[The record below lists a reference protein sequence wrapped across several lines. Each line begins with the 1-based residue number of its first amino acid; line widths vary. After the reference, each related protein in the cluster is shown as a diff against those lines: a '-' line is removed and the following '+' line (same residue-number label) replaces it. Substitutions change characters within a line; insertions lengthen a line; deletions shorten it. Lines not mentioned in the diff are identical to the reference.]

1 MTDRVDVIKRVIA
14 EAEYHGK
21 EITIH
26 KQPVRLVSGKMKMM
40 YPAKSGSSKGGK

>member
-1 MTDRVDVIKRVIA
+1 MKGFRTFITELQARDPS
-14 EAEYHGK
+14 GK